1 MSVVCGV
8 FDSKADLIVEQTI
21 GRLLVP
27 PPPPPPFTFTLTFSH
42 LADALIQSELQ
53 NMFKLF

>member
-21 GRLLVP
+21 GYCP
-27 PPPPPPFTFTLTFSH
+27 PPPPHFTFTLTFSH